1 MPRTPTMSGSTP
13 KLSEAARELVI
24 PAGIVSTGWPRVLK
38 RIESFGVKLDPW
50 QDGLGRVAFGKRK
63 DGKFA
68 ASVGGVV
75 LSIPRQVGKTFLV
88 GMMVFAMCVNDPHR
102 KAIWTA
108 HRLSTSDETFEAM
121 KIMAEMPKLAPH
133 VAGVRS
139 GNGQH
144 RIVFQ
149 NGSRIEFGA
158 RESGFGRGK
167 TRVSI
172 LVLDE
177 AQILT
182 ESAMENLV
190 PAMNQGTDP
199 LMFLMGT
206 PPRPRDP
213 GEMFTNRRERALSGA
228 SRDTLYVEFSADR
241 DAKITDRRQWSIAN
255 PSYPSRTD
263 EDAMLRMMESFGESS
278 FRREAMGIW
287 DETVAGAR
295 GISTEDWEARVAE
308 PPTDGVR
315 CFGVKF
321 SSDGAE
327 VAVAAAVRPD
337 GGGPVYVEGIASR
350 PAVDG
355 TQWAVDFLAERG
367 ERAAQIVVDGKS
379 GAAYLVQALLDAGV
393 PKRTLITPSVED
405 VKSAHS
411 MFASA
416 VRSPDD
422 LAHGGQ
428 DVLTEQAT
436 WALKREIGKD
446 GAFGWRAPE
455 GESVALLDAATF
467 AFWAAKTT
475 KRRPGRRAR
484 IL

>member
-1 MPRTPTMSGSTP
+1 MPRTPRTKGSTP

-24 PAGIVSTGWPRVLK
+24 PAGITSTGWPRVLK
-38 RIESFGVKLDPW
+38 RIESFGVELDPW

-88 GMMVFAMCVNDPHR
+88 GLMVFAMCVNDPRR

-121 KIMAEMPKLAPH
+121 RIMAEMPKLAPH

-167 TRVSI
+167 TKVSI

-228 SRDTLYVEFSADR
+228 SKDTLYVEFGADR

-278 FRREAMGIW
+278 FRREALGIW
-287 DETVAGAR
+287 DEVAKGTR
-295 GISTEDWEARVAE
+295 GIDPADWSDRQAD

-321 SSDGAE
+321 SADGAE
-327 VAVAAAVRPD
+327 VAVAAAVRPN

-350 PAVDG
+350 PAADG
-355 TQWAVDFLAERG
+355 TQWAVDFLAERA
-367 ERAAQIVVDGKS
+367 ERAAQVVVDGKT
-379 GAAYLVQALLDAGV
+379 GAAYLAQALLDAGV
-393 PKRTLITPSVED
+393 SKQVLIAPTLEQ
-405 VKSAHS
+405 VKAAHS
-411 MFASA
+411 MFASS

-428 DVLTEQAT
+428 PELTAQAL